1 MNINSAI
8 QSKESSS
15 INTDESACQHCEG
28 IFEHTA
34 WCVTREPRMAY
45 AYLIVR
51 DASKITVGDSLILH
65 SLGVAWMDSK
75 HDVAFGFQLEATA

>member
-1 MNINSAI
+1 
-8 QSKESSS
+8 
-15 INTDESACQHCEG
+15 
-28 IFEHTA
+28 
-34 WCVTREPRMAY
+34 MAY